1 MIDAAQATFNEVAEP
16 PMGMVTMT
24 SHSSLK
30 AALSPH
36 VSLPTRRT
44 VGLLKSCSAMSVV
57 ALALLP
63 TIWNG
68 PMVRRI
74 VSNQGR
80 RSAGPGTRTTGT
92 AKNEPVVALIVS
104 GL

>member
-16 PMGMVTMT
+16 SIGMVTMA
-24 SHSSLK
+24 SHISLK
-30 AALSPH
+30 VALSPH
-36 VSLPTRRT
+36 VSLPTSRT
-44 VGLLKSCSAMSVV
+44 VGLVKSCSARSTV

-74 VSNQGR
+74 VSNQGS
-80 RSAGPGTRTTGT
+80 RSAGPGRRTAGT

-104 GL
+104 G